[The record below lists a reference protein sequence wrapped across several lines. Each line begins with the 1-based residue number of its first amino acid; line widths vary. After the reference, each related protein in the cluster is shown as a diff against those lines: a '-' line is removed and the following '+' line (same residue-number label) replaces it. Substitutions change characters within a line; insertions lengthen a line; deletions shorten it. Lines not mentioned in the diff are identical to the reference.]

1 MRQSTRYSL
10 GLITETMSHKVCHTV
25 SAISS
30 LIRLSQSG
38 QMCAHVRARS
48 PRGAPWWPC
57 RWRAQLGGEG
67 GRPSGPLASQSHLR
81 ACEKLGLSLGLR
93 DASAGRL
100 GVCARGLRVHEAR
113 HLPDV
118 VL

>member
-1 MRQSTRYSL
+1 MAKCVRMCVR
-10 GLITETMSHKVCHTV
+10 GLPAV
-25 SAISS
+25 
-30 LIRLSQSG
+30 
-38 QMCAHVRARS
+38 
-48 PRGAPWWPC
+48 PRWPC